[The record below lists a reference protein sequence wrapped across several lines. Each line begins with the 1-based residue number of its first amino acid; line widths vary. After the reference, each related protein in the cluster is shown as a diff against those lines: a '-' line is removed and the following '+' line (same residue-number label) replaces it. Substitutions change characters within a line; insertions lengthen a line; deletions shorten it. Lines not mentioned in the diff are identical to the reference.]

1 MNSLDW
7 FAQLLLAGIF
17 VFSGLSKIFAIQ
29 RRVKTTAH
37 TSLSCTCS
45 GMPCNVV
52 LAIALV
58 ELTGALALIVPFNL
72 WQPGILPLLGAA
84 GLALLTLCACIYHLR
99 RHESAAPIVALFLL
113 TLFVII
119 GRWPQ

>member
-1 MNSLDW
+1 
-7 FAQLLLAGIF
+7 
-17 VFSGLSKIFAIQ
+17 
-29 RRVKTTAH
+29 
-37 TSLSCTCS
+37 
-45 GMPCNVV
+45 MPCNVV